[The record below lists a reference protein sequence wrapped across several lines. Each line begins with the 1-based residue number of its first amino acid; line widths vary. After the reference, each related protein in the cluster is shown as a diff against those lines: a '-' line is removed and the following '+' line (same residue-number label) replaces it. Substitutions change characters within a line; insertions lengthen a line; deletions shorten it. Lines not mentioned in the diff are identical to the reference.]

1 MSGKKGLPNIRRA
14 LKILDHT
21 INVASQIDNASES
34 HSLDQQAKYL
44 QNLLFTSTMR
54 IKCPRQC
61 INGIFYLWKKLIAN
75 IGDSEE
81 LKYKYRHQMSTLNH
95 NTAECNSVI
104 RHLLE
109 INIQLTK
116 LSTIQQNSDV
126 HVNLDLRHIE
136 LSEQSNCF
144 MLLPPDIAKYA
155 VDLENDDNNH
165 YVKQGS
171 EKWSQM
177 RKLSRVTGSTLRA
190 SIGLDTLAK
199 QREHYYVHITG
210 RIPPPP
216 TPQLQKLFDHGKK
229 NEVNGV
235 GTILGTLSCISPR
248 MLCLF

>member
-1 MSGKKGLPNIRRA
+1 MWGKEGPPNIRRA

-21 INVASQIDNASES
+21 INVASKIDITSES

-54 IKCPRQC
+54 IECLRQR
-61 INGIFYLWKKLIAN
+61 INGIFYLRKKLIAN
-75 IGDSEE
+75 VGDSEE
-81 LKYKYRHQMSTLNH
+81 LKYKYRHCMSTLNH
-95 NTAECNSVI
+95 NTAKCNSVV
-104 RHLLE
+104 RCLLE

-116 LSTIQQNSDV
+116 LLSTIQQNSDV

-155 VDLENDDNNH
+155 VDLENDDNSH

-171 EKWSQM
+171 KKWFQM
-177 RKLSRVTGSTLRA
+177 HKLSRVTGSTLRA

-199 QREHYYVHITG
+199 QKEHYYVHITG
-210 RIPPPP
+210 EYLHLLHPNFKNCLI
-216 TPQLQKLFDHGKK
+216 TGKK
-229 NEVNGV
+229 MKSMV
-235 GTILGTLSCISPR
+235 LGQL
-248 MLCLF
+248 